1 MAFSKCIL
9 IALVAT
15 AGFLALAEGGFI
27 PEIADGIDE
36 KIFKSIERILEDKYP
51 DEPALIK
58 CIIRDF
64 KGSKLVEKFYTR
76 ELIFNTKKLAEE
88 IEPHLN
94 MAERKCKVGLFLQSP
109 VGLLIIIVLVLVVI
123 LICCCLI
130 KCLCC

>member
-9 IALVAT
+9 IALMAT
-15 AGFLALAEGGFI
+15 AGFLALAESGFI
-27 PEIADGIDE
+27 PEIADFDE
-36 KIFKSIERILEDKYP
+36 KIFKSIERILDDKYP

-64 KGSKLVEKFYTR
+64 KGSKLVDKFYTP
-76 ELIFNTKKLAEE
+76 ELILNTKKLTEE
-88 IEPHLN
+88 IEPHLK

-109 VGLLIIIVLVLVVI
+109 VGLLIIIALVLVVI